1 MVLINGGTFT
11 MGTDLPIFTND
22 GEAPAR
28 RVAMSAFYMD
38 VHEVSNAEFARFVA
52 ETVILYGILLDN
64 MFRPK
69 IAYYDVRSIL
79 DTICFLGVCNGS
91 RKIWR
96 FIRNGLFLKH
106 TNTARYRKRS

>member
-1 MVLINGGTFT
+1 

-52 ETVILYGILLDN
+52 ETVILYGILLAN
-64 MFRPK
+64 MLRKSK
-69 IAYYDVRSIL
+69 IFTTMYAVFW
-79 DTICFLGVCNGS
+79 T
-91 RKIWR
+91 
-96 FIRNGLFLKH
+96 LFVF
-106 TNTARYRKRS
+106 

>member
-1 MVLINGGTFT
+1 

-28 RVAMSAFYMD
+28 RVSMSSFYMD

-79 DTICFLGVCNGS
+79 DTICFLGVRNGS

-106 TNTARYRKRS
+106 TNLARYRNRS

>member
-1 MVLINGGTFT
+1 MPEDIAELYDRKNNMVLINGGTFT

-52 ETVILYGILLDN
+52 ETVILYGILLAN
-64 MFRPK
+64 MLKAKYLLRCTQYFGD
-69 IAYYDVRSIL
+69 YLFSRSM
-79 DTICFLGVCNGS
+79 
-91 RKIWR
+91 
-96 FIRNGLFLKH
+96 
-106 TNTARYRKRS
+106 

>member
-1 MVLINGGTFT
+1 

-28 RVAMSAFYMD
+28 RVAISSFYMD

-52 ETVILYGILLDN
+52 ETVILYGILLDS

-79 DTICFLGVCNGS
+79 A
-91 RKIWR
+91 
-96 FIRNGLFLKH
+96 LFVF
-106 TNTARYRKRS
+106 

>member
-1 MVLINGGTFT
+1 MYVRKNNMVLINGGTFT

-28 RVAMSAFYMD
+28 RVSMSPFYMD

-64 MFRPK
+64 MFRP
-69 IAYYDVRSIL
+69 
-79 DTICFLGVCNGS
+79 FP
-91 RKIWR
+91 
-96 FIRNGLFLKH
+96 
-106 TNTARYRKRS
+106 

>member
-1 MVLINGGTFT
+1 

-52 ETVILYGILLDN
+52 ETVILYGILL
-64 MFRPK
+64 
-69 IAYYDVRSIL
+69 AYMLKLFTTMYALFGHYLFSRSM
-79 DTICFLGVCNGS
+79 
-91 RKIWR
+91 
-96 FIRNGLFLKH
+96 
-106 TNTARYRKRS
+106 

>member
-1 MVLINGGTFT
+1 

-28 RVAMSAFYMD
+28 RVAISSFYMD

-52 ETVILYGILLDN
+52 ETVILPCKYYELICLS
-64 MFRPK
+64 K
-69 IAYYDVRSIL
+69 IIYYDERSIM

-96 FIRNGLFLKH
+96 FIRNGLFPKH
-106 TNTARYRKRS
+106 TNPARYRNRS

>member
-1 MVLINGGTFT
+1 

-28 RVAMSAFYMD
+28 RVSMSPFYMD

-64 MFRPK
+64 MFRPLK
-69 IAYYDVRSIL
+69 
-79 DTICFLGVCNGS
+79 
-91 RKIWR
+91 
-96 FIRNGLFLKH
+96 LF
-106 TNTARYRKRS
+106 TAMHAVFWSLFVF

>member
-1 MVLINGGTFT
+1 MPEDIAELYDRKNNMVLINGGTFT

-28 RVAMSAFYMD
+28 RVSMSSFYMD

-64 MFRPK
+64 MFRPRK
-69 IAYYDVRSIL
+69 QNCLLRYTQYFGHCLFSRSM
-79 DTICFLGVCNGS
+79 
-91 RKIWR
+91 
-96 FIRNGLFLKH
+96 
-106 TNTARYRKRS
+106 

>member
-1 MVLINGGTFT
+1 

-52 ETVILYGILLDN
+52 ETVILYGILLAY
-64 MFRPK
+64 MFR
-69 IAYYDVRSIL
+69 R
-79 DTICFLGVCNGS
+79 
-91 RKIWR
+91 
-96 FIRNGLFLKH
+96 
-106 TNTARYRKRS
+106 

>member
-1 MVLINGGTFT
+1 

-52 ETVILYGILLDN
+52 ETVILYGILLAN
-64 MFRPK
+64 MLR
-69 IAYYDVRSIL
+69 L
-79 DTICFLGVCNGS
+79 
-91 RKIWR
+91 
-96 FIRNGLFLKH
+96 
-106 TNTARYRKRS
+106 

>member
-28 RVAMSAFYMD
+28 RVAISSFYMD

-52 ETVILYGILLDN
+52 KTVILPY
-64 MFRPK
+64 K
-69 IAYYDVRSIL
+69 YYEL
-79 DTICFLGVCNGS
+79 ICL
-91 RKIWR
+91 RKAKW
-96 FIRNGLFLKH
+96 FNAVSWTLFVF
-106 TNTARYRKRS
+106 